1 MLKLSDM
8 VEIAKS
14 SSGIPVNAPMEEAQ
28 ECKTPSKALEV
39 NIACSRVDVTI
50 DRKYEILR
58 RVMKKYPGALEGL
71 ETFLTEVCH
80 PYKNSAFIM
89 KGARNYSLN
98 YFHVLK
104 NHPDGPEAARTYI
117 DIFLEGAT
125 GAKERD
131 IRAEAADDLL
141 LFLQKI
147 IKEAGRDLDRFL
159 PVLQYA
165 FQQVR
170 ESDQDVFPFFVTSFY
185 ELNNLGALLSNS
197 VQAEKSFQS
206 MSELLV
212 KYYRHTYAYWLSQTD
227 PLEWFESEVGKN
239 LNKNRLDDIF
249 KDISH
254 NYLQHCLEELKAI
267 CDALGKVSGAGLERL
282 LALPGYRTIVASYSD
297 IPGKLARAGGEE
309 GQGNAWKLVFLLHIM
324 EIEGLSSVHEE
335 VLRDINR
342 TITRI
347 MEQGKPFQIR
357 EALGRTFS
365 ILENSMEKFPRTAL
379 HCVLNMGQGVYGTD
393 DSDLVD
399 FFIDSLVSLG
409 FQTPGV
415 RGVGDDWQVRANL
428 AHVQNIRTWLQVAE
442 LHPKWSKKL
451 LSSLAIHLSI
461 GGVFI
466 KDTDLFPRDITRLL
480 NSEIAPVYNL
490 TKQLARL
497 FPVYFSDIGA
507 EGRLRDISTRI
518 DDICQRKDPLVH
530 FLRKQSHV
538 ESSNRIIRFMEA
550 ALVFWKTGEK
560 HGLQSFLPPAIY
572 DQVGES
578 GVYIDGVRR
587 VLAKLLDNRNGEGVS
602 VLLRMDNEEVKTRLS
617 GLPEEDRVDLD
628 RVGMAVELYKLLYQ
642 KYHSGFTDMERH
654 LLQLQATGLPELRKL
669 KEALAEKDLRERI
682 FKLLGYLERLKGII
696 LSPESFDVREDIY
709 RKRHFTVDIPSMY
722 GSYHEMKFDALG
734 LSFRIESLLNILF
747 EEMVEQIDP
756 GLITRAT
763 FSRILDSLRL
773 FNWALNLDGIVSLE
787 MERHLDLLAHALEIR
802 GFSSTQYLDIFRGFS
817 QALSNIVNDFFN
829 NIHQANLMKIV
840 PRYPEGEL
848 LPKYSAPDAGEDRER
863 IIHRVTEIFLRERIA
878 SSLGLQQLDH
888 FLARI
893 LMTLHHQTEMLPRE
907 NLRLLLNYDPKKAMT
922 SIGSSRKGVADII
935 HLGNKGLNLVKI
947 KNYGLPVPPGF
958 IITTEVFRCREI
970 IEEYAPARR
979 NFEEQLFQMVGQLE
993 RKTGKLFGDP
1003 GNPLLLSVRSGSAV
1017 SLPGMMN
1024 TFVNVGINEEIVQ
1037 GLMENT
1043 GNRWFGWD
1051 TFRRFLQS
1059 YGMGHGLERDAFD
1072 DIIARFKE
1080 RLGIPYKREFS
1091 GEQMKMVGLEYKVLL
1106 EENGLNVR
1114 MTPREQLLIA
1124 IRKVFESWYS
1134 AKAKTYRRIMGISE
1148 DWGTAVTVQA
1158 MIFGNFSGR
1167 AGSGVF
1173 FTHNPRWSGDM
1184 LLPWGDFTPGNQG
1197 EDVVSGLVRTH
1208 PISIQQAEVENRK
1221 SETSLETL
1229 FPEIYHSLREW
1240 SKKLVYE
1247 HKWSPQEMEFTFEG
1261 PGKEDLYFLQTRDMG
1276 IRERKT
1282 ESSFELG
1289 VEPLPP
1295 VLGHGI
1301 GVSGGAMSGR
1311 IVFSIEEIAKW
1322 RKAEPDTPLILLRN
1336 DTVPDD
1342 IREIYAADG
1351 LLTARG
1357 GSTSHAAIVAH
1368 RLGKTCVVGWSR
1380 LTCLEKDRTCIIGEK
1395 KLGPG
1400 DHISIDGREGSIYL
1414 GKMKVKEREEV

>member
-8 VEIAKS
+8 SEIAKS
-14 SSGIPVNAPMEEAQ
+14 SSGIQTDTTIEAAR
-28 ECKTPSKALEV
+28 ECKTPSGALEV

-71 ETFLTEVCH
+71 DTFLQEVCH
-80 PYKNSAFIM
+80 PYRNWAFIM

-98 YFHVLK
+98 YFHVLR
-104 NHPDGPEAARTYI
+104 NHPEGPEAARTYV

-125 GAKERD
+125 EAKERD
-131 IRAEAADDLL
+131 IRAEAADNLL

-147 IKEAGRDLDRFL
+147 IKEADTDLNRFL
-159 PVLQYA
+159 PVLKYA

-170 ESDQDVFPFFVTSFY
+170 KSDRDVFPLFATSFY
-185 ELNNLGALLSNS
+185 ELNNLGALLSGLP
-197 VQAEKSFQS
+197 QAEKSFQS
-206 MSELLV
+206 ISELLV
-212 KYYRHTYAYWLSQTD
+212 KYYQYSYTYWLSQTD
-227 PLEWFESEVGKN
+227 PLEWFVSEVDKN
-239 LNKNRLDDIF
+239 LDKKRLDDIF

-254 NYLQHCLEELKAI
+254 SYLQHCLEELEAI
-267 CDALGKVSGAGLERL
+267 RGASGKVSGASLELL
-282 LALPGYRTIVASYSD
+282 LALPGYRKIVAAYSD
-297 IPGKLARAGGEE
+297 IPGKLVLAGQDEA
-309 GQGNAWKLVFLLHIM
+309 QGNAWKLVFLLRIM
-324 EIEGLSSVHEE
+324 EIEGLWSIHEE
-335 VLRDINR
+335 ALRDINR

-347 MEQGKPFQIR
+347 MKQGKPLQIR

-393 DSDLVD
+393 DSDLVG

-409 FQTPGV
+409 FQRPGV
-415 RGVGDDWQVRANL
+415 KGVGNDWQVRANP

-442 LHPKWSKKL
+442 LNPKWSKKL
-451 LSSLAIHLSI
+451 LSSLAVHLSI

-550 ALVFWKTGEK
+550 VLVFWKTGEK
-560 HGLQSFLPPAIY
+560 HGLQPFLPPAIY
-572 DQVGES
+572 DQVGER
-578 GVYIDGVRR
+578 GVYADGVRR
-587 VLAKLLDNRNGEGVS
+587 VLGKVLDSRNGEDVS
-602 VLLRMDNEEVKTRLS
+602 VLLRMDSDEVKATLS
-617 GLPEEDRVDLD
+617 GLPGEDRVDLD
-628 RVGMAVELYKLLYQ
+628 RVDMAVELYKLLYQ
-642 KYHSGFTDMERH
+642 KYHSSFTDMERH
-654 LLQLQATGLPELRKL
+654 LPQLQATGLPELRKL

-682 FKLLGYLERLKGII
+682 FRLLGYLERLKRII

-829 NIHQANLMKIV
+829 NIHQANLMNIV
-840 PRYPEGEL
+840 PKYPEEEL
-848 LPKYSAPDAGEDRER
+848 LPKYSAPGAGEDQER

-893 LMTLHHQTEMLPRE
+893 LTTLHHQTEMLPRE

-922 SIGSSRKGVADII
+922 LIGSSRKGLADII

-970 IEEYAPARR
+970 IEEYDPARR
-979 NFEEQLFQMVGQLE
+979 NFEEQLFGMVGQLE
-993 RKTGKLFGDP
+993 KKTGKSFGDP

-1037 GLMENT
+1037 GLVEST
-1043 GNRWFGWD
+1043 GNRWFAWD

-1091 GEQMKMVGLEYKVLL
+1091 GEQMKMVGLEYRALL
-1106 EENGLNVR
+1106 KENGLNVHR
-1114 MTPREQLLIA
+1114 TPREQLLIA

-1134 AKAKTYRRIMGISE
+1134 SKAKTYRRIMGISE

-1158 MIFGNFSGR
+1158 MIFGNFSER

-1261 PGKEDLYFLQTRDMG
+1261 SGKEDLYFLQTRDMG

-1311 IVFSIEEIAKW
+1311 IVFSIEEITKW
-1322 RKAEPDTPLILLRN
+1322 RKAEPGTPLILLRN

-1342 IREIYAADG
+1342 IREIHAADG

-1380 LTCLEKDRTCIIGEK
+1380 LTCLDKDRTCIIGEK
-1395 KLGPG
+1395 RLGPG